1 MHPVACT
8 RVSLPFTSSSVLRS
22 FLSWASSWVISKRR
36 STLSSVHQRM
46 QAVWMV
52 TGRTYL
58 VLPRNARI
66 QKQLYPHG
74 ICHQRCRESKR
85 VGCGVNCSQNCFRG
99 TSKVFFRSRV
109 SQQLPE
115 DTTHPKLGVGTKL
128 NNQLISV
135 WLPEPP

>member
-1 MHPVACT
+1 MVCVGFLLQKDFYVEAISFMGIFSCNFHKKVHLELSVSVGMQEIWMASGSAC
-8 RVSLPFTSSSVLRS
+8 
-22 FLSWASSWVISKRR
+22 
-36 STLSSVHQRM
+36 
-46 QAVWMV
+46 
-52 TGRTYL
+52 L

-66 QKQLYPHG
+66 QKQQYLHD
-74 ICHQRCRESKR
+74 ICHQRCRESRR
-85 VGCGVNCSQNCFRG
+85 VGCRVNYSQNCFRG
-99 TSKVFFRSRV
+99 ISKVFFRSRV